1 MFLTP
6 SQTRKALWCL
16 PLSQCVCFLLLE
28 RRWHC
33 SRTTWSETLSIHA
46 AALWRHT
53 HTSMW
58 CDVPLRLIL
67 IGWDVESQARV
78 EKPSRARFTS
88 NSWNSFFFRQAVKL
102 LNSIGYNILFVS
114 WHESRWKET
123 LSLPTRIIDPLQQ
136 AVYCEASWKRLNSLA
151 ESGQVLVLCT
161 RCSDQSLM
169 QAFNLVANLPFWL
182 FKPENVD
189 LLLTIYRP
197 L

>member
-1 MFLTP
+1 MIWNTFN
-6 SQTRKALWCL
+6 S
-16 PLSQCVCFLLLE
+16 
-28 RRWHC
+28 C
-33 SRTTWSETLSIHA
+33 SSSLKT
-46 AALWRHT
+46 HT
-53 HTSMW
+53 HLHVMW
-58 CDVPLRLIL
+58 RSIKTD

-88 NSWNSFFFRQAVKL
+88 NRSWNSFFFRQAVKL

-136 AVYCEASWKRLNSLA
+136 AVYWEASWKRLNSLA